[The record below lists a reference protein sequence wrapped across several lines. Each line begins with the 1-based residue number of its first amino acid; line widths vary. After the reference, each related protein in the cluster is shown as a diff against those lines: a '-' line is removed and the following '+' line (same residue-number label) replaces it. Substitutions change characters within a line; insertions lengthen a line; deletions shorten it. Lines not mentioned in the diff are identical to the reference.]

1 MKNILAV
8 YFENFFNSRVIVQ
21 KYNLQ
26 YQANF
31 LIYGRTFYTVQ
42 IQDLKFLVV
51 ITKNDEKFNISQ
63 YTRQQEIMFTNEK
76 MNVVFYF
83 ESVTYSQQEAFI
95 KNHLSFMSS
104 KGQVFIPFIGLLL
117 KGKISSEK
125 ELSNIESF
133 FKNYS

>member
-1 MKNILAV
+1 MCYIKSMKNILTV

-95 KNHLSFMSS
+95 KNHLSPSAYNNTSRHRIRNKKWQKVQIF
-104 KGQVFIPFIGLLL
+104 
-117 KGKISSEK
+117 
-125 ELSNIESF
+125 
-133 FKNYS
+133 